1 MSYCIEESK
10 MEVRKLGSSD
20 LNLTTIGLGTW
31 AIGGGGWQYGWGP
44 QDEAE
49 SIRTIHRALDMG
61 LNWLDTAAVYGLGSS
76 EEAVGKALKGKRDQV
91 IVATKCG
98 MQWDSQGNVDRNS
111 RPERLRQEVED
122 SLRRLQTDVIDLYQ
136 IHWPDGKVPLA
147 DAWAT
152 MADFVRQGKV
162 RYIGVSNFNV
172 QQMSEC
178 LAIHPVTSLQP
189 PYSLLRRDIEAE
201 ILPFCREHNIGVIP
215 YSPMESGLL
224 TGKFDVNRLAEDD
237 WRRRDSKFQE
247 PSLSRNLAF
256 VDALRPIAE
265 RHGQTVA
272 HLAVAW
278 TLRNPVVTAPIVG
291 ARTVGQ
297 VEQMMAGAEFRLSA
311 DDLAAIE
318 AAYERIFEAE

>member
-1 MSYCIEESK
+1 

-31 AIGGGGWQYGWGP
+31 AIGGGGWEYGWGP

-61 LNWLDTAAVYGLGSS
+61 INWLDTAAVYGLGRS
-76 EEAVGKALKGKRDQV
+76 EEVVGRALKGRRDQV
-91 IVATKCG
+91 IVATKG
-98 MQWDSQGNVDRNS
+98 GLRWDDRGNVNRNLS
-111 RPERLRQEVED
+111 PESLRQEVED

-136 IHWPDGKVPLA
+136 IHWPEAKYSTS
-147 DAWAT
+147 DAWGT
-152 MADFVRQGKV
+152 LADFVREGKV
-162 RYIGVSNFNV
+162 RYIGVSNFDD

-178 LAIHPVTSLQP
+178 LAIHPVASLQP

-224 TGKFDVNRLAEDD
+224 TGRFDASRLADDD

-247 PSLSRNLAF
+247 PNLSRSLAF
-256 VDALRPIAE
+256 VDALRSVAE
-265 RHGQTVA
+265 QHGQTVA

-278 TLRNPVVTAPIVG
+278 TLRDPVVTAAIVG

-311 DDLAAIE
+311 ADLAAIE
-318 AAYERIFEAE
+318 AAYTRVFETQ